1 MVAQSNDQSEAV
13 ELWNDPGYDVNDCYL
28 EEMETFLNYVR
39 EGRVRHEY
47 DAFRATQ
54 SLAVVVAAL
63 ESVKTNRFVTPAAL
77 G

>member
-1 MVAQSNDQSEAV
+1 
-13 ELWNDPGYDVNDCYL
+13 
-28 EEMETFLNYVR
+28 METFLNYVR

-47 DAFRATQ
+47 DAWRATE

-63 ESVKTNRFVTPAAL
+63 ESANTNSFVNPASC